1 MSKETIAK
9 VLSKYLPEKAVDV
22 CSQWVVQYNIH
33 VIITRTRA
41 SKLGDYRPM
50 KGRHA
55 HQITVN
61 HDLNPYAFLITYVHE
76 VAHLLAEISYRRRIA
91 PHGIEWK
98 QEFARLLDY
107 FLKQDIFP
115 GDVLKALTSYIQNPA
130 ASSCSDHD
138 LLRALRKYDRKEMQH
153 VMHLEDLPKNTM
165 FRLHASRSKLLF
177 QKGDQV
183 RTRFHCIEMNTQR
196 EYFVS
201 PLAEVV
207 VHPVPETGLLRK
219 VSGD

>member
-22 CSQWVVQYNIH
+22 CSQWVVQHNIH
-33 VIITRTRA
+33 VKITRTRA
-41 SKLGDYRPM
+41 SKLGDYRPT

-55 HQITVN
+55 HMITIN
-61 HDLNPYAFLITYVHE
+61 HDLNPYSFLITYVHE
-76 VAHLLAEISYRRRIA
+76 VAHMLAETGSRRRIA
-91 PHGIEWK
+91 PHGREWK

-115 GDVLKALTSYIQNPA
+115 GDVVGALTSYIQNPA

-153 VMHLEDLPKNTM
+153 VMHLEDLPKHSL

-207 VHPVPETGLLRK
+207 VHPEAENGLLRQA
-219 VSGD
+219 SGT